1 MTMVLPCRLITRHR
15 SHMGLTEARTFISST
30 LSVGD
35 STASEVIRRQL
46 HLHLV
51 ARKDADVVLS
61 HLPGDLRQHLVP
73 VVQPD
78 AEHRARKRLGDL
90 AFDLDLV
97 FLLRQLPRR
106 NRASSARFVGT
117 RKNTARAAARHGSKP
132 ASAGRFAVV
141 STWGPSSVTAT
152 VCSKCAER
160 EPSADEIDHSSAC
173 ITTSGPPALI
183 IGSIASVIP
192 GSSSGPR
199 PGAPKFGICGSS
211 W

>member
-1 MTMVLPCRLITRHR
+1 MYVSPISRRFWLGTFTPAMRAKGYPCLCLCRGFVQMTMVLPCRLITRRR

-35 STASEVIRRQL
+35 STPGEVVGRQF

-61 HLPGDLRQHLVP
+61 HLPGDLRQHFMP
-73 VVQPD
+73 VFQLD
-78 AEHRARKRLGDL
+78 AEHRARKGLGDL

-106 NRASSARFVGT
+106 NRASSARFVRT

-132 ASAGRFAVV
+132 AWTGRFAAV
-141 STWGPSSVTAT
+141 STRGPSSVTAT
-152 VCSKCAER
+152 VCSKCAD
-160 EPSADEIDHSSAC
+160 S
-173 ITTSGPPALI
+173 
-183 IGSIASVIP
+183 
-192 GSSSGPR
+192 
-199 PGAPKFGICGSS
+199 
-211 W
+211 

>member
-35 STASEVIRRQL
+35 STASEVVRRQL

-51 ARKDADVVLS
+51 AGKDADVVLS

-73 VVQPD
+73 VVQLD
-78 AEHRARKRLGDL
+78 AEHRARKGLGDL

-106 NRASSARFVGT
+106 NRASARFVRT
-117 RKNTARAAARHGSKP
+117 RKNTARPAGRHGSKP
-132 ASAGRFAVV
+132 AWGGRFAAV
-141 STWGPSSVTAT
+141 STCGPSSVAAR
-152 VCSKCAER
+152 VCSKGAESH
-160 EPSADEIDHSSAC
+160 PSAEAIDHASAC
-173 ITTSGPPALI
+173 L
-183 IGSIASVIP
+183 
-192 GSSSGPR
+192 
-199 PGAPKFGICGSS
+199 
-211 W
+211 